1 MYKQEGKWK
10 MIQVNNVISVLSRN
24 AIVLILLT
32 NTENNFEAMMIAR
45 LTFCNLYN
53 KPVKRLK
60 TT

>member
-1 MYKQEGKWK
+1 

-32 NTENNFEAMMIAR
+32 NTEINFEAMMIAR

-53 KPVKRLK
+53 IPVKRLK
-60 TT
+60 TI